1 MYRQPVLARFAS
13 VLVTGFIALSG
24 LTGAAPDGQAL
35 TILDKLKGEAEA
47 VGPLVKSSLAR
58 DFLAQVDHLPM
69 PAPRTIFRDDQ
80 RQYHSAADVAQLS
93 EPDRKK
99 LTEVSVSD
107 TLYYTTKY
115 GSPLAYARL
124 VEILGQSGIATFSN
138 RRVLDYGYGTVGHLR
153 LFALCGAEAVG
164 VDVDPFLPALY
175 SLPEDQGDVR
185 IGQKKVG
192 RVMLVDGRWPTE
204 AAAKAVGGGYDLII
218 SKNTLK
224 NGYLHPERE
233 VDKRMLIDLGVSEV
247 TFVRAMFDALR
258 PGGHVMIYNICPAP
272 APADKPYIPW
282 ADGRC
287 PFPRKMLQSAGF
299 TILAFDKDDS
309 KAVRKM
315 AHALGWDAGERG
327 MDLEN
332 DLFAH
337 YTLLR
342 KS

>member
-1 MYRQPVLARFAS
+1 MWRQPVLARITAVLLIGFAP
-13 VLVTGFIALSG
+13 LSG
-24 LTGAAPDGQAL
+24 LEGAPPDEQDS
-35 TILDKLKGEAEA
+35 TIIDKFKGEAEA
-47 VGPLVKSSLAR
+47 VRPLIKSSLAR

-69 PAPRTIFRDDQ
+69 PTPRTIFRDDQ
-80 RQYHSAADVAQLS
+80 RQYHSASVVAQMN
-93 EPDRKK
+93 EAEREK
-99 LTEVSVSD
+99 LTEVPVSD

-115 GSPLAYARL
+115 GSPLAYIRL
-124 VEILGQSGIATFSN
+124 VELLGRSGIASLSN
-138 RRVLDYGYGTVGHLR
+138 QRILDYGYGTVGHLR

-185 IGQKKVG
+185 IGEKTVG
-192 RVMLVDGRWPTE
+192 RVKLVDGRWPTQ
-204 AAAKAVGGGYDLII
+204 AAAKAVGDGYDLII

-233 VDKRMLIDLGVSEV
+233 VDKRMLIDLGVSDEA
-247 TFVRAMFDALR
+247 FVKAMFDALR

-287 PFPRKMLQSAGF
+287 PFSRKMLQSAGF
-299 TILAFDKDDS
+299 KILAFDKDDS
-309 KAVRKM
+309 KAVREM
-315 AHALGWDAGERG
+315 AHALGWDQGERG
-327 MDLEN
+327 MDLEK

-337 YTLLR
+337 FTLLR